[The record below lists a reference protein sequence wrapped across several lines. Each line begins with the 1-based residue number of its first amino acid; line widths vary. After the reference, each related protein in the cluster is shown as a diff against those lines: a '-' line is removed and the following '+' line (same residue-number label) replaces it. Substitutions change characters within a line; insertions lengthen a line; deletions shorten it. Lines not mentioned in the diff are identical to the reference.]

1 MGKTKRKHNHR
12 NKILKEIKIP
22 EGKVLPGM
30 ILWFEYTK
38 KNVFDVKPL
47 VLVLSIESGKIDGIN
62 LNYMNEYDLQRMF
75 SVMQS
80 LTPVIKEN
88 ILKLP
93 NPYMRLQLS
102 NRLRPTS
109 ISGKNIYDRIKAKNA
124 WKNAF
129 RTYNLKVAT
138 SVKLINYDLDI
149 LGDGDTLGKKT
160 TAETLRRLNKA
171 KQDKGI
177 EDAD

>member
-1 MGKTKRKHNHR
+1 MARVKRKHNHR

-22 EGKVLPGM
+22 EGKILPGM

-38 KNVFDVKPL
+38 ENVFDVKPL
-47 VLVLSIESGKIDGIN
+47 VLVLSIESSKLDGIN

-75 SVMQS
+75 SVVQS

-102 NRLRPTS
+102 SKLRPTS
-109 ISGKNIYDRIKAKNA
+109 ISGKNIYDRIKSKNT

-129 RTYNLKVAT
+129 RTYNLEVAT

-149 LGDGDTLGKKT
+149 LGDIERTGKRT
-160 TAETLRRLNKA
+160 TAETLRRLNKV

-177 EDAD
+177 EGAD

>member
-1 MGKTKRKHNHR
+1 MARAKRKHNHR

-22 EGKVLPGM
+22 EGKILPGM

-38 KNVFDVKPL
+38 ENVFDVKPL
-47 VLVLSIESGKIDGIN
+47 VLVLSIEGGKLDGIN
-62 LNYMNEYDLQRMF
+62 LNYMNEHDLQRMF
-75 SVMQS
+75 EVIQS
-80 LTPVIKEN
+80 LTPVIEEN

-93 NPYMRLQLS
+93 NPYTRLQLS
-102 NRLRPTS
+102 NRLRPSS
-109 ISGKNIYDRIKAKNA
+109 ISGKNIYNRIKVKNV

-138 SVKLINYDLDI
+138 SVKLINYDLAVVSE
-149 LGDGDTLGKKT
+149 LGVGRKT
-160 TAETLRRLNKA
+160 TAETIRRQKRA
-171 KQDKGI
+171 EQDKGV

>member
-1 MGKTKRKHNHR
+1 MARAKRKHNHR
-12 NKILKEIKIP
+12 NKIRKEIKIP
-22 EGKVLPGM
+22 EGKILPGM

-38 KNVFDVKPL
+38 ENVFDVKPL

-93 NPYMRLQLS
+93 NPYPRLQLS
-102 NRLRPTS
+102 NRLRPSS
-109 ISGKNIYDRIKAKNA
+109 ISGKNIYDRIKVKNT

-129 RTYNLKVAT
+129 RTYDLKVAT

-149 LGDGDTLGKKT
+149 VSDMGTIGKRT
-160 TAETLRRLNKA
+160 TAETLRRQKKA
-171 KQDKGI
+171 EQDKGV
-177 EDAD
+177 EGAD